1 MIDKEISNIIETQY
15 KRAVDLLKKHKDKLT
30 ELANVL
36 LEKEVIF
43 KDNLE
48 LIFGERQWPKPE
60 TIPVETK
67 G

>member
-1 MIDKEISNIIETQY
+1 MIDKEISNIVETQY
-15 KRAVDLLKKHKDKLT
+15 QRAVALLKKHKDKLT

-48 LIFGERQWPKPE
+48 IIFGERPFQKPE
-60 TIPVETK
+60 TVPVDS
-67 G
+67 